1 MADHESRDKGMNRAW
16 VFLGGCLAAVAG
28 LFVAAIVSDTPAGL
42 EGSKER
48 EEEAQLALPEGGA
61 EGS

>member
-1 MADHESRDKGMNRAW
+1 MTEHESKDKGMNRAW
-16 VFLGGCLAAVAG
+16 VFLGGCLAGVAG
-28 LFVAAIVSDTPAGL
+28 LFVAAIMSAPPASM